1 MRPQVIKMPH
11 SPAIQQ
17 TLGRYASIPPALDM
31 AHNLAATFKT
41 NPPTKNAEETQKVLN
56 CLALQP
62 GYQNQLDT
70 NVTKAKNKCSNS
82 CVVTG

>member
-1 MRPQVIKMPH
+1 MRPQVMKIPH

-17 TLGRYASIPPALDM
+17 TLGKYANIPRSLDM
-31 AHNLAATFKT
+31 AHKLAATFKT
-41 NPPTKNAEETQKVLN
+41 NPPTKSAEETMKVLN
-56 CLALQP
+56 CLGLHP